1 MSVPTPIIG
10 RNLQVL
16 ADELHLGPVE
26 VRGLQHGEPLTLA
39 VAGDPVT
46 VGIDL
51 KTKTGIRFCSG
62 DEQKWKE
69 QSKREWDKYTFG
81 VYGCWMMDD
90 DGNLDTF
97 PRRNTPR
104 NCGASRRKAANATVQ
119 RRRSTSKT
127 LTSGEYGTTSILS
140 RRGAY

>member
-16 ADELHLGPVE
+16 DEELHLGPVE

-39 VAGDPVT
+39 VAGEPVT

-51 KTKTGIRFCSG
+51 QTKTGIRFCSG

-69 QSKREWDKYTFG
+69 QNKREWDKYTFG
-81 VYGCWMMDD
+81 VYGCWMMDG
-90 DGNLDTF
+90 DGNLDYVPEEEYTEELW
-97 PRRNTPR
+97 NEQ
-104 NCGASRRKAANATVQ
+104 K
-119 RRRSTSKT
+119 K
-127 LTSGEYGTTSILS
+127 SGERNRAAAALHK
-140 RRGAY
+140 